1 MLVLIGDR
9 PKPDIAGDMT
19 RDPAFGMQAMW
30 VAPALK
36 GELRRQNFE
45 GVDNTSVILTH
56 LSELIR
62 QNLSRLFSYK
72 DLRNLIDQLEPEYR
86 RLVDDISP
94 THISYSGLQAVIKL
108 LLAERVSIRNFSL
121 LLEAIAEI
129 APHVRRSEQI
139 VEHVRMRMAA
149 QLCGDLV
156 DGGVLKILRL
166 GNRWDLAFRQSLK
179 RDNRGDIVEFDLDP
193 RLVEQFSQEAA
204 TVIRQKM
211 DQGDAFVLVTA
222 ADARPYVRMIIERL
236 FPNLSV
242 LSQLEI
248 ARGITTQM
256 LGTIS

>member
-1 MLVLIGDR
+1 M
-9 PKPDIAGDMT
+9 
-19 RDPAFGMQAMW
+19 
-30 VAPALK
+30 
-36 GELRRQNFE
+36 
-45 GVDNTSVILTH
+45 
-56 LSELIR
+56 
-62 QNLSRLFSYK
+62 
-72 DLRNLIDQLEPEYR
+72 
-86 RLVDDISP
+86 
-94 THISYSGLQAVIKL
+94 
-108 LLAERVSIRNFSL
+108 
-121 LLEAIAEI
+121 
-129 APHVRRSEQI
+129 
-139 VEHVRMRMAA
+139 
-149 QLCGDLV
+149 
-156 DGGVLKILRL
+156 
-166 GNRWDLAFRQSLK
+166 AFRQSLK